1 MDLVT
6 MILAC
11 SLYADN
17 SVINAMVEVGSKNKP
32 YTVTS
37 TDGDST
43 TLPNE
48 AQTISYANSQI
59 EQEKAIEIGLMQIPS
74 FWIKQNHLNLN
85 EIVKPCKNMV
95 AATQLLLQA
104 HEQCTTMQT
113 TPPISDVQACTLS
126 LYKTGDAHNGL
137 DYANAVI
144 SYANEHPF
152 SILEAQ
158 AHTTPS
164 DLAASPITTEKK
176 NKKSS

>member
-17 SVINAMVEVGSKNKP
+17 SIINAMVEVGSKNKP
-32 YTVTS
+32 YTVTL

-48 AQTISYANSQI
+48 EQTISYANSKI
-59 EQEKAIEIGLMQIPS
+59 EQGKAVEIGLMQIPS
-74 FWIKQNHLNLN
+74 FWLKQNHLNLN
-85 EIVKPCKNMV
+85 EIIKPCKNMV

-104 HEQCTTMQT
+104 HEQCITMQN
-113 TPPISDVQACTLS
+113 TPPIADVQACTLS
-126 LYKTGDAHNGL
+126 IYKTGDAHNGL

-158 AHTTPS
+158 ANKPS
-164 DLAASPITTEKK
+164 DLPASPITTDKK
-176 NKKSS
+176 TKKPS